1 MAKMATKKQNFATKV
16 LNNRFSSG
24 FLPIKTG
31 SDDFN
36 MSFKFEFYS
45 MHIFFKM
52 ATYKF
57 PGFRL
62 RDRRDRF

>member
-31 SDDFN
+31 NDDSN

-52 ATYKF
+52 AT
-57 PGFRL
+57 
-62 RDRRDRF
+62 